1 MDVRI
6 NVRRLF
12 RSLWLSLILPM
23 GIALLL
29 DWQLGFFPWLTIG
42 ASVIFIP
49 LATVFV
55 IRAALSEI
63 DQMIQELAPLEPTP
77 NDRHELG

>member
-6 NVRRLF
+6 SVRRLV
-12 RSLWLSLILPM
+12 RSLWLSFVLPM

-29 DWQLGFFPWLTIG
+29 DWQLHLFPWLTIG
-42 ASVIFIP
+42 ASLIFIP

-77 NDRHELG
+77 NDQRELG